1 MIAAAL
7 AQHYGLEPARAMT
20 TLFPETR
27 GSALRQ
33 ALVHA

>member
-1 MIAAAL
+1 L

-27 GSALRQ
+27 GTAFKQ
-33 ALVHA
+33 ALITA